1 LTPEEANRVYDKICG
16 CFSETN
22 FWKPN
27 TTDTWKS
34 FLKKQDWDATWA
46 ATDLMVDQ
54 AANIKAP
61 TIPMFKKWVVTAQ
74 QAISRA
80 QSDAYDPAGCDKCEG
95 RRVRIGT
102 NSESFYPCEDCLP
115 GAYVK
120 WTEGHYNSDHA
131 HGCKDCMNDVAK
143 PGGDGSTGVAK
154 PPSETLGGDPISV
167 ERFKQFAAHMAPG
180 HNVGLPEDCEVCTA
194 DFE

>member
-1 LTPEEANRVYDKICG
+1 MTPEEAIRVYNKICG
-16 CFSETN
+16 CFPESN
-22 FWKPN
+22 FWEQN
-27 TTDTWKS
+27 TEDTFKS
-34 FLKKQDWDATWA
+34 YLRKQDWDAAWA
-46 ATDLMVDQ
+46 ATDIMLEESG
-54 AANIKAP
+54 N
-61 TIPMFKKWVVTAQ
+61 KKSLTVPQFHAWVVRAQ

-95 RRVRIGT
+95 RRVMIGAT
-102 NSESFYPCEDCLP
+102 PESFYPCEDCLP
-115 GAYVK
+115 GAYAK
-120 WTEGHYNSDHA
+120 WTNGHYASDHA
-131 HGCKDCMNDVAK
+131 FGCKDCIKDVEK